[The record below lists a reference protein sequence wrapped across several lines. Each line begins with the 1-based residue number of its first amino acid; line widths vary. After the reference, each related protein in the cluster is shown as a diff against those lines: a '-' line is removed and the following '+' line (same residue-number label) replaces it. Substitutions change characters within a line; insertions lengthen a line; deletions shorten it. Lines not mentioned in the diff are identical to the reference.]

1 MFDACTL
8 TKRCRDSASV
18 ESRHL
23 KVVCLQ
29 KEMILRMNDS
39 FQATE
44 PDSGFRTCMNSQKPA
59 LEAQEHAILE
69 SKVHWS
75 LDDDIFCS

>member
-1 MFDACTL
+1 
-8 TKRCRDSASV
+8 
-18 ESRHL
+18 
-23 KVVCLQ
+23 
-29 KEMILRMNDS
+29 MNDS

-59 LEAQEHAILE
+59 LEAQEHTIFE

-75 LDDDIFCS
+75 VDDDIFCFWLRSPPPFQGH